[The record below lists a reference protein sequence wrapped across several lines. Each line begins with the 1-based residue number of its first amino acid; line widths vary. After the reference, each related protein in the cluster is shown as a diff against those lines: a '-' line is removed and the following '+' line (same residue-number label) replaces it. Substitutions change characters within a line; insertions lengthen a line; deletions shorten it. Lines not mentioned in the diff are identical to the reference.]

1 MKPANPMQLKMIFLS
16 IVAVLSLVA
25 LISYFTTDKKTVED
39 NQEIESN
46 NLIRENDLDKVDTD
60 KIKEI
65 EENYTEEKEDSNSI
79 EEEHLHEEI
88 TDYEVKYK
96 EQVGKNYTSIVD
108 AVEELATLYVTD
120 ESDLNKWGAF
130 LSEELLDEK
139 KQLLTDGFV
148 RKVIDAQAFP
158 IEPND
163 NQMLQFEVRVVW
175 TIASNGE
182 ESGKETWVTISY
194 DPSKKLAT
202 ELMIQ

>member
-39 NQEIESN
+39 NQEIGSD
-46 NLIRENDLDKVDTD
+46 NLIRENDLDKVEID

-108 AVEELATLYVTD
+108 AVEELARLYVTD

-163 NQMLQFEVRVVW
+163 AQMLQFEVRVVW

>member
-39 NQEIESN
+39 NQEIESD
-46 NLIRENDLDKVDTD
+46 NLVQENDLDKVDTD

-108 AVEELATLYVTD
+108 AVEELARLYVTD

-148 RKVIDAQAFP
+148 RKVIDVQAFP

-163 NQMLQFEVRVVW
+163 TQMLQFEVRVVW